1 MGRSMTI
8 GNPEAIIASGG
19 VSTEINLTGPFNL
32 AWYTFVDGDATP
44 DISSGT
50 FFRTANTG
58 ATSIS
63 DFDGNTN
70 CLICVK
76 AGDDDTTIEHDPAKI
91 FLLGGLDITL
101 LTGDIKWFVDESGVW
116 YELPN
121 P

>member
-1 MGRSMTI
+1 MGVNLTI
-8 GNPEAIIASGG
+8 QNPQVFGG
-19 VSTEINLTGPFNL
+19 AGGIPTETNLTGPFNL
-32 AWYTFVDGDATP
+32 AWHTFVDGDTTP
-44 DISSGT
+44 DISAGT
-50 FFRTANTG
+50 FFNTANTG

-70 CLICVK
+70 CLISVK
-76 AGDDDTTIEHDPAKI
+76 AGDDDTTIEHDPTKI

-101 LTGDIKWFVDESGVW
+101 LTGDIKWFANDSGVW